1 MSCAALVLAAGEGRR
16 LGRPKA
22 LVRLGDELLVER
34 TTRTA
39 RAAGCEPVVVVLGSG
54 ATEVVTTAALD
65 DAVVLVNDAWPEGM
79 GSSLQVGL
87 HALTEMGAEA
97 CVVLLVD
104 QPGVSADV
112 VRRLIDAP
120 PAPAVAA
127 SYGGRQGNP
136 VRLHAS
142 VWDDVCAAAVG
153 DVGARAW
160 MRTHPEDVD
169 VVACDDL
176 GDDDDIDTPD
186 DLTRA
191 KHLSSGTDQ
200 AKMEPKA

>member
-1 MSCAALVLAAGEGRR
+1 MSCAALVLAAGEGSR

-22 LVRLGDELLVER
+22 LVQLGDELLVDR
-34 TTRTA
+34 TIRVA
-39 RAAGCEPVVVVLGSG
+39 RAAGCDPVVVVLGAR
-54 ATEVVTTAALD
+54 ATEVVAVADLEDT
-65 DAVVLVNDAWPEGM
+65 VVLVNDSWRQGM

-87 HALTEMGAEA
+87 HALSEMGADA

-112 VRRLIDAP
+112 VRRIAGAP
-120 PAPAVAA
+120 PAAAVAA
-127 SYGGRQGNP
+127 SYAGRQGNP
-136 VRLHAS
+136 VRLDAK
-142 VWDDVCAAAVG
+142 VWQEVCAAAVG

-160 MRTHPEDVD
+160 MRTHPEAVK

-191 KHLSSGTDQ
+191 K
-200 AKMEPKA
+200 MEPKA